1 MEEKEEKRKNANFAR
16 KFVENQEN
24 KEEKEV
30 EKSVP
35 KTETLDPTKGL
46 YSVVKAVENSGEE
59 MVEEKE
65 EIAPQD
71 GSYEKN
77 EAIRLL
83 TELMETQEKHG
94 KLLKEQEVS
103 QRELK
108 ELLKHLDKT
117 LNLEEN
123 AEMVYTIV
131 KRTQS
136 LLEKHQESLESVD
149 VRFTAG
155 MDASFKSMK
164 VSFKEYI
171 ACIHEAHQKVV
182 SFSNATNGF
191 LEKERE
197 VVKEEIEKEEKRGFS
212 FELSTKRLI
221 KLGIFLLVVTLV
233 VYFLRK

>member
-1 MEEKEEKRKNANFAR
+1 MKVKKREKETAKTMSNFL
-16 KFVENQEN
+16 EEEW
-24 KEEKEV
+24 KEGDSSSKE
-30 EKSVP
+30 
-35 KTETLDPTKGL
+35 ETLDPTKGL
-46 YSVVKAVENSGEE
+46 YSAVKELEE
-59 MVEEKE
+59 KEEILEEKE
-65 EIAPQD
+65 EIAPHD
-71 GSYEKN
+71 AYFEKKEVIN
-77 EAIRLL
+77 LL
-83 TELMETQEKHG
+83 TSLMETQEKHG
-94 KLLKEQEVS
+94 ELLKEQEVS
-103 QRELK
+103 LEYLK
-108 ELLKHLDKT
+108 KLLKNLDKT

-123 AEMVYTIV
+123 AEIVYTIV

-149 VRFTAG
+149 VRFTEG

-212 FELSTKRLI
+212 FELSTKKLI